1 MIEKIIVRRALKADR
16 FYLPG
21 EVLLPPF
28 SPSIMA
34 EVRAGTGTLEVCFK
48 NCQKEKDVKKIRTL
62 PVQTLVQS
70 IDQVDKSR
78 EILFRKFEQMEIPNK
93 IIYKPRPLR
102 GTSPSWFL
110 GRYAPKKR
118 KLLFRQIETLKG

>member
-1 MIEKIIVRRALKADR
+1 MILRIIVKRALKADR

-28 SPSIMA
+28 SSSILA
-34 EVRAGTGTLEVCFK
+34 EVKAGTGTLDVHSVFS
-48 NCQKEKDVKKIRTL
+48 QKGKFIKKTNSYPDI
-62 PVQTLVQS
+62 PPVQS
-70 IDQVDKSR
+70 IDQADRSR
-78 EILFRKFEQMEIPNK
+78 AILFRKFEQLEIPNLTP
-93 IIYKPRPLR
+93 YKPPPQR

-118 KLLFRQIETLKG
+118 KLLFRQFEKLEG

>member
-16 FYLPG
+16 LYLPG

-28 SPSIMA
+28 SSSILA
-34 EVRAGTGTLEVCFK
+34 EVKAGTGTLDVHSVD
-48 NCQKEKDVKKIRTL
+48 CQKNKVIRKTKSY
-62 PVQTLVQS
+62 PDIPPVQS
-70 IDQVDKSR
+70 IDQADRSR
-78 EILFRKFEQMEIPNK
+78 AILFRKFKQLEVPNLTP
-93 IIYKPRPLR
+93 YKPPPKR

-118 KLLFRQIETLKG
+118 KLLFRQFEKLEG

>member
-1 MIEKIIVRRALKADR
+1 MIEKIIVRKALKADR

-34 EVRAGTGTLEVCFK
+34 EVKAKTGTLDVHFV
-48 NCQKEKDVKKIRTL
+48 NCQKDKVIKKTKSYPNI
-62 PVQTLVQS
+62 PPGQS
-70 IDQVDKSR
+70 IEQADRSR
-78 EILFRKFEQMEIPNK
+78 AILFRKFKQLEIPNLTP
-93 IIYKPRPLR
+93 YKPLPQR

-110 GRYAPKKR
+110 GRYAPRKR
-118 KLLFRQIETLKG
+118 NLLFRKFEKLEG